1 MSTGLPISDVSNVQI
16 IMSPLAAAVRNFGAM
31 MIIGSSDVIDTS
43 ERLRYYAGITDIAT
57 DFGTESE
64 EYKAAIPFFGQSPA
78 PLFCYI
84 ARWAKTA
91 TSGAMRGAILTS
103 TQQAIANFTAVS
115 SGAMFIKID
124 GIPISLNSINLSSVT
139 NLNGVASE
147 VETALDAKATGSTV
161 VWDAGY
167 KRFVVKSGTTGAD
180 SKVFYASAPTATG
193 SISFAGQPSN
203 NDTITLNGTA
213 VTFVSGTPTSGQV
226 QIGASLSVTLTSL
239 LTLLNASTDAELVKF
254 VYIKSG
260 TVLYLQAAASG
271 TGGNSLTVAKSGTN
285 ISVSGSTLSGGSG
298 TDISSLMGLRTGQAV
313 VPVDGVAAED
323 LIDCVT
329 DLADLS
335 NDWYGVYVAD
345 NTLVDADIVAVA
357 DFIEA
362 ATPSRI
368 FGNTIITTDVIDS
381 ASVDNLAI
389 TLKAAAYSR
398 TLDQYSSTN
407 NHAAMSILGRIATVD
422 FTAQNSTLTVK
433 FKQEPTVV
441 AENLRSSQ
449 ARTLKER
456 NVNVFVKYQN
466 NTNIIQEGVM
476 CSGMFID
483 ERHGLDWLQNDM
495 QTEEYNLLYASGQP
509 KIPQTDAGFNQF
521 VLADERSLERAV
533 NNGLIAAG
541 VWNGPSFGALKTG
554 DTLTKGYYVYCP
566 PADSQAQGDRDQR
579 IAPTRQIAIKLAGAV
594 HKSNVIINVNR

>member
-1 MSTGLPISDVSNVQI
+1 
-16 IMSPLAAAVRNFGAM
+16 
-31 MIIGSSDVIDTS
+31 
-43 ERLRYYAGITDIAT
+43 
-57 DFGTESE
+57 
-64 EYKAAIPFFGQSPA
+64 
-78 PLFCYI
+78 
-84 ARWAKTA
+84 
-91 TSGAMRGAILTS
+91 
-103 TQQAIANFTAVS
+103 
-115 SGAMFIKID
+115 
-124 GIPISLNSINLSSVT
+124 
-139 NLNGVASE
+139 
-147 VETALDAKATGSTV
+147 
-161 VWDAGY
+161 
-167 KRFVVKSGTTGAD
+167 
-180 SKVFYASAPTATG
+180 
-193 SISFAGQPSN
+193 
-203 NDTITLNGTA
+203 
-213 VTFVSGTPTSGQV
+213 
-226 QIGASLSVTLTSL
+226 
-239 LTLLNASTDAELVKF
+239 
-254 VYIKSG
+254 
-260 TVLYLQAAASG
+260 
-271 TGGNSLTVAKSGTN
+271 VAKSGTN
-285 ISVSGSTLSGGSG
+285 ISVSGATLSGGSG
-298 TDISSLMGLRTGQAV
+298 TDISSLMGLRTDQAL
-313 VPVDGVAAED
+313 VPVDGVAAEN

-362 ATPSRI
+362 AVPSRI

-381 ASVDNLAI
+381 ASTDNLAI
-389 TLKAAAYSR
+389 TLKTAAYSR

-422 FTAQNSTLTVK
+422 FTAQNSTLTIK